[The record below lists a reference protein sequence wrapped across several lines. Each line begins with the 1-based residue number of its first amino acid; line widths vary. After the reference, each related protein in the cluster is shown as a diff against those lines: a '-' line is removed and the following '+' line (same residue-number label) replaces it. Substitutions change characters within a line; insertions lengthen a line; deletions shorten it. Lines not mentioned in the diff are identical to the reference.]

1 MLIED
6 LKRDIKKNGFGVV
19 RALIS
24 SGEAAGYLDI
34 LQDLISLHAD
44 GKLPFSD
51 KGLIHS
57 PMFIR
62 HEFMSL
68 LDSDALC
75 AVVDGVLDQNS
86 ILYAFSTSTVAP
98 NDINYAGTVHVDS
111 PRIIPGY
118 ITNLG
123 FIIALTEFTPENG
136 ATQML
141 PSSFERLE
149 APTDLEF
156 SKNAVTV
163 LMEPGDAIVF
173 NCRSWHRSTP
183 NRTNSLRASITLN
196 FCRSYMR
203 QRFDYPRMISE
214 SESLKLSDR
223 QRRFLGFNVQMPI
236 SYEEFSAP
244 AEVRK
249 YKPNQG

>member
-1 MLIED
+1 MLTDGLRREV
-6 LKRDIKKNGFGVV
+6 REAGFGVS

-24 SGEAAGYLDI
+24 KTAAASYLEALNDLTKLQAAGK
-34 LQDLISLHAD
+34 LQ
-44 GKLPFSD
+44 FSD

-62 HEFMSL
+62 NEFMSL
-68 LDSDALC
+68 LDSEALC
-75 AVVDGVLDQNS
+75 SVVDEILDRNA

-98 NDINYAGTVHVDS
+98 KDTNYAGSIHVDS
-111 PRIIPGY
+111 PRVIPGY

-123 FIIALTEFTPENG
+123 FIIALTEFTAENG

-141 PSSFERLE
+141 PYSFERTE
-149 APTDLEF
+149 PPTESEF
-156 SKNAVTV
+156 SNNAVAV
-163 LMEPGDAIVF
+163 LMKPGDAIVF

-183 NRTNSLRASITLN
+183 NRTDTWRASITLN

-203 QRFDYPRMISE
+203 QRFDYPRMISK
-214 SESLKLSDR
+214 SDALMLSSR
-223 QRRFLGFNVQMPI
+223 QRRLLGFNVQMPI
-236 SYEEFSAP
+236 SYDEFSAP
-244 AEVRK
+244 MELRK